1 MPSLVITRDPGY
13 ADSSRSYRVLL
24 DGKLAGTVAPQRE
37 LRREIGPGEHVVEVR
52 IDWLGSQPMRFT
64 ATGDHHI
71 VVKSALRG
79 WRLVLALVYILFLHR
94 SYLTLDLDP
103 GRPAN

>member
-1 MPSLVITRDPGY
+1 MPSLVITRDRAY
-13 ADSSRSYRVLL
+13 ADCLRSYRVLL
-24 DGKLAGTVAPQRE
+24 DGKFAGTVAPRGE

-52 IDWLGSQPMRFT
+52 IDWCGSQPMRFT

-71 VVKSALRG
+71 AVKSALRG
-79 WRLVLALVYILFLHR
+79 WRLALALVYILFLHR

-103 GRPAN
+103 GRLSN